1 MILLHVIHYIVNVDL
16 ILASYQSA
24 PLATVKTQEHMQD

>member
-1 MILLHVIHYIVNVDL
+1 MILLHVIHYIVNLDL

-24 PLATVKTQEHMQD
+24 PLVTMKTQEHIQE